1 MDLDQLAGGSE
12 VFVTGSTDR
21 TVCFWDFRQGQYIHL
36 RHRSLFSQQYAE
48 NSAISLA
55 LTGHASQVSSV
66 SAHPTLGYQALS
78 GSHDGTLKIWDA
90 RSPKSALFTIT
101 RPLQP
106 REEEHARVAKL
117 RGPDK
122 VLTTAWDGSLV
133 VSGGEDC
140 KLQMHKTSNTTSTAT

>member
-1 MDLDQLAGGSE
+1 MSILTE
-12 VFVTGSTDR
+12 T
-21 TVCFWDFRQGQYIHL
+21 
-36 RHRSLFSQQYAE
+36 
-48 NSAISLA
+48 SAISLT

-101 RPLQP
+101 RP
-106 REEEHARVAKL
+106 REAREGEHERVAKL

-122 VLTTAWDGSLV
+122 VLATAWDGQTI

-140 KLQMHKTSNTTSTAT
+140 KLQMHQTSS